1 MDRTPRE
8 YLWNDV
14 TALGVFEQG
23 NRGQVQRQKSG
34 INIENATHAKI
45 DQNRIIGGQ
54 IIPKQNEQKRCLRD
68 GDIFA
73 LFELGVRVL
82 ILQTIHK
89 MYGIFLR
96 F

>member
-1 MDRTPRE
+1 M
-8 YLWNDV
+8 
-14 TALGVFEQG
+14 
-23 NRGQVQRQKSG
+23 
-34 INIENATHAKI
+34 